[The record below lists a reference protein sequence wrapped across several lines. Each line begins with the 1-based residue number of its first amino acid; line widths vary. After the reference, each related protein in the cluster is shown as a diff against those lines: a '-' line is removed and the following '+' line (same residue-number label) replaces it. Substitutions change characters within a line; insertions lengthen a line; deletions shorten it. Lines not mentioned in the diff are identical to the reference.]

1 MAEITQRR
9 SPLAGRAE
17 ARDINIPKG
26 ATPRVVLQHRTGLC
40 INQAAAY
47 PGCEPALQA
56 ALAEIAG
63 AEPDARPNRAIAA
76 PAGRLI
82 WSGPAQYW
90 LITEEPTNPAS
101 SLADATEETAAITEQ
116 GHGRVCLR
124 LSGPDARLV
133 LAKGSTIDFHPSR
146 FGVGDCA
153 QTALLSISC
162 LLDCIA
168 DEESAPGAGPVFDLY
183 SARSTAE
190 HFWDWAIE
198 AAAPQGCRILAP
210 APGLGLG

>member
-9 SPLAGRAE
+9 SPLAERAG
-17 ARDINIPKG
+17 ARDINLSDGAIPG
-26 ATPRVVLQHRTGLC
+26 VVLQHRTGFC
-40 INQAAAY
+40 ITQAAAY
-47 PGCEPALQA
+47 PGGEPALRA

-63 AEPDARPNRAIAA
+63 AEPDARPNRSVAA

-82 WSGPAQYW
+82 WTGPAQYW
-90 LITEEPTNPAS
+90 LITEEPKNPAS
-101 SLADATEETAAITEQ
+101 ALADGTEETAAITEQ

-146 FGVGDCA
+146 FGAGDCA

-162 LLDCIA
+162 LVDCVA
-168 DEESAPGAGPVFDLY
+168 DEESAPAAGPIFDLY

-190 HFWDWAIE
+190 HFFDWALE
-198 AAAPQGCRILAP
+198 AAAPHGCRVLGP
-210 APGLGLG
+210 APGLALG